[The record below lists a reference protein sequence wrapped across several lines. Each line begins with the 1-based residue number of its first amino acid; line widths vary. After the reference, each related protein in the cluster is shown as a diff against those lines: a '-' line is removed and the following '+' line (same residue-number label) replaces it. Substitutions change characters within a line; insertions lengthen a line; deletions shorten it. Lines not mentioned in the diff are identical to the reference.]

1 MAKIALEQKWATEQ
15 SEKTP
20 LEKVY
25 DEGIG
30 LDSTKVG
37 EDLLESL
44 PEPTGWRVMILPF
57 RGERKTKG
65 GIELTD
71 ETLGR
76 QQVSTVLGYVL
87 KVGSLAYTGER
98 FSTGPWCEEGDW
110 VMFGRYAGSRFQIE
124 GGEIKILNDDE
135 IIARVPNP
143 EAILHQ
149 F

>member
-57 RGERKTKG
+57 RGERKQRV
-65 GIELTD
+65 EL
-71 ETLGR
+71 
-76 QQVSTVLGYVL
+76 S
-87 KVGSLAYTGER
+87 
-98 FSTGPWCEEGDW
+98 
-110 VMFGRYAGSRFQIE
+110 
-124 GGEIKILNDDE
+124 
-135 IIARVPNP
+135 
-143 EAILHQ
+143 
-149 F
+149 